1 MLTNFANAFN
11 RLAKFSATEI
21 KPISIQGANYD
32 AISTG
37 DGYFTIKDVMMFGE
51 VPAGE
56 KNAPK
61 DIKAAEMQQMVDS
74 ATRKYQNEKFAA
86 PAHLGHH
93 KSIALK
99 DPEFLGF
106 MLPKRVG
113 RTTLDGKEQDAV
125 FGDVKVK
132 ASAFERIQKG
142 ELPYVSPEVDWATM
156 QFSSLA
162 FLDSMPPHF
171 KGPLITVGA
180 VKEDSSAKF
189 TVGATLSMG
198 QFMALDSDQQDASA
212 DDKSAQMC
220 SKCKGPMTSDFSH
233 IVKPDSMAPKEDD
246 MDKKDEKK
254 EVAPKFSDDPELLAK
269 FAAQEAKLK
278 AFEDKLAAKDAEADK
293 KARIEAAFAE
303 MKGRPLTDAGKAGI
317 AKFADDPE
325 KLKVFVEVLKAQTPE
340 NPPKSVAAFEAM
352 TGHKVVDISGAHAD
366 FAAFQAKGPE
376 TMEAA
381 MKWAGYFET
390 WKSTKL
396 AKGSYRRENG
406 MNIPWDRKSWVELQM
421 EIDPTAKTVP
431 TNINLDGVR

>member
-1 MLTNFANAFN
+1 MLTNFANAFA
-11 RLAKFSATEI
+11 RLTKFSAATEI
-21 KPISIQGANYD
+21 KPISIQGAKYE

-74 ATRKYQNEKFAA
+74 ATSKYDKEKFAA

-113 RTTLDGKEQDAV
+113 KTTLDGKEQDAV
-125 FGDVKVK
+125 YGDVKVK

-142 ELPYVSPEVDWATM
+142 ELPYVSPEVDWEKM

-171 KGPLITVGA
+171 RGPLITIGKVT
-180 VKEDSSAKF
+180 EDSAAKF
-189 TVGATLSMG
+189 TVGATLSKG
-198 QFMALDSDQQDASA
+198 LFMALDSDQRDTQS

-220 SKCKGPMTSDFSH
+220 SKCKSQMSSDYSFV
-233 IVKPDSMAPKEDD
+233 VKPDSSAPKEDG
-246 MDKKDEKK
+246 MEKKDEKK
-254 EVAPKFSDDPELLAK
+254 EEVKAASFESDPAAVAK
-269 FAAQEAKLK
+269 FAAQEARMK
-278 AFEDKLAAKDAEADK
+278 ALEDRLAAKDAESAK
-293 KARIEAAFAE
+293 KERVEAAFAE

-317 AKFADDPE
+317 EKFADDPD
-325 KLKVFVEVLKAQTPE
+325 KLKVFIEVLKAQTPE
-340 NPPKSVAAFEAM
+340 NPPKTVAAFESGGKAVSVSG
-352 TGHKVVDISGAHAD
+352 TDPDI
-366 FAAFQAKGPE
+366 AAFQAKGPE
-376 TMEAA
+376 VMEAA
-381 MKWAGYFET
+381 LKYAAQFEN
-390 WKSTKL
+390 WKRSPLSRGAKL
-396 AKGSYRRENG
+396 RD
-406 MNIPWDRKSWVELQM
+406 DRKAYIETMMEL
-421 EIDPTAKTVP
+421 DPTAKAVKGVSME
-431 TNINLDGVR
+431 GVR